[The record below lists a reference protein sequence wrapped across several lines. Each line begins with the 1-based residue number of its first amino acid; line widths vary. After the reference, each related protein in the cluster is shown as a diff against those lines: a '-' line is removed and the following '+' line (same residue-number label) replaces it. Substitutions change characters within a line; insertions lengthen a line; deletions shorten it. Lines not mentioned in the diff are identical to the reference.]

1 MLSELCASNH
11 ALSHFDSHEK
21 CESFAVQCK
30 AGRPIVR
37 MWQKLNIAV
46 FSETVNMINVK
57 LCMVVVLTEFYPF
70 IPLSVTLSVLVPADS
85 PSHGGDVVV
94 CEMCYY
100 R

>member
-1 MLSELCASNH
+1 MLGLPAGQ
-11 ALSHFDSHEK
+11 LSICGK
-21 CESFAVQCK
+21 N
-30 AGRPIVR
+30 
-37 MWQKLNIAV
+37 LNVEI
-46 FSETVNMINVK
+46 FLHTINMINVK